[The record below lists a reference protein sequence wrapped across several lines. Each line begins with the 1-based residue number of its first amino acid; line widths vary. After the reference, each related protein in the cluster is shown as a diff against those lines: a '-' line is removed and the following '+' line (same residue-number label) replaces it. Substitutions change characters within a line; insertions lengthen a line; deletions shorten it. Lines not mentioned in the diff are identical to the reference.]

1 MKADATTPRTRFT
14 VDLSDYPD
22 LVAIYLGLRV
32 NSIRGL
38 LPALEFG
45 PKLEQAVR
53 DNPPGLLRHEFL
65 VYSLH
70 LGIRHQLLR
79 LIFPSGSFLQNLV
92 LEALQRGREDRFSN
106 RSKQR

>member
-1 MKADATTPRTRFT
+1 MRSEPKTVVSRRPIWNSTMKNNKSARRTRFT

-45 PKLEQAVR
+45 PKLKQAVK
-53 DNPPGLLRHEFL
+53 DNPPVLKN
-65 VYSLH
+65 YSKAKKTD
-70 LGIRHQLLR
+70 
-79 LIFPSGSFLQNLV
+79 S
-92 LEALQRGREDRFSN
+92 
-106 RSKQR
+106 

>member
-1 MKADATTPRTRFT
+1 MKNNKSARRTRFT

-45 PKLEQAVR
+45 PKLKQAVK
-53 DNPPGLLRHEFL
+53 DNPPVLKN
-65 VYSLH
+65 YSKAKKTD
-70 LGIRHQLLR
+70 
-79 LIFPSGSFLQNLV
+79 S
-92 LEALQRGREDRFSN
+92 
-106 RSKQR
+106 

>member
-1 MKADATTPRTRFT
+1 MKNNKSARRTRFT

-45 PKLEQAVR
+45 PKLKQAVK
-53 DNPPGLLRHEFL
+53 DNPPGLCRSYGASPQFL
-65 VYSLH
+65 TAH
-70 LGIRHQLLR
+70 L
-79 LIFPSGSFLQNLV
+79 
-92 LEALQRGREDRFSN
+92 
-106 RSKQR
+106 

>member
-1 MKADATTPRTRFT
+1 MKNNESGRRTRFT

-45 PKLEQAVR
+45 PKLKQASPIAETDFPQR
-53 DNPPGLLRHEFL
+53 EIPPKAG
-65 VYSLH
+65 
-70 LGIRHQLLR
+70 
-79 LIFPSGSFLQNLV
+79 P
-92 LEALQRGREDRFSN
+92 
-106 RSKQR
+106 

>member
-1 MKADATTPRTRFT
+1 MKADATGARTRFT

-32 NSIRGL
+32 NSIGGL

-45 PKLEQAVR
+45 PKLKQAVK

-65 VYSLH
+65 LYSLYPLH
-70 LGIRHQLLR
+70 L
-79 LIFPSGSFLQNLV
+79 
-92 LEALQRGREDRFSN
+92 
-106 RSKQR
+106 

>member
-1 MKADATTPRTRFT
+1 MRSEPKIVVFTSTHLESPMNNNESGARTRFT
-14 VDLSDYPD
+14 VDLSGYPD

-45 PKLEQAVR
+45 PKLKQAVK

-65 VYSLH
+65 LDSLYPC
-70 LGIRHQLLR
+70 I
-79 LIFPSGSFLQNLV
+79 
-92 LEALQRGREDRFSN
+92 
-106 RSKQR
+106 